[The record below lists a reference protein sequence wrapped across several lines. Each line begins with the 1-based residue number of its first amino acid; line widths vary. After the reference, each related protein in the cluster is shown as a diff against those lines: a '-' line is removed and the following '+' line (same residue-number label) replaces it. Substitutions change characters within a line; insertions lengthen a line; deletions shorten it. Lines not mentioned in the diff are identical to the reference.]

1 MADFSVHSKGFFVV
15 YRVIRLDVNV
25 LRPGTSLNVYL
36 PSSKAPLPAR
46 LNLRISVGKIVL
58 ASIIIDSLRSLP
70 VDEKKTL
77 VFSIFCDYRSAAA
90 PTTVDLLCSLLN
102 QDDRL
107 SCPITLLYDQC
118 LRGGTRSSLNVL
130 TSFHKSWNHSIV
142 STLFLMLWTS
152 LLTMFGRSRFLTP
165 HPRMTSEHI
174 SRSQR
179 LPKETLLRWTV
190 HSTQAG
196 EERLRM
202 KAFGLDKGRVIATA

>member
-15 YRVIRLDVNV
+15 FRVIRLDVNV

-36 PSSKAPLPAR
+36 PSSKAPLPAK
-46 LNLRISVGKIVL
+46 LNLGIGVGKIIL
-58 ASIIIDSLRSLP
+58 ASIIIDYLRSLP

-77 VFSIFCDYRSAAA
+77 VLSIFCDYQSAAA
-90 PTTVDLLCSLLN
+90 QTVNLLCSLLN
-102 QDDRL
+102 QDNRL
-107 SCPITLLYDQC
+107 SAPITLLYNQC
-118 LRGGTRSSLNVL
+118 LRDGTRSSLNVL
-130 TSFHKSWNHSIV
+130 TSFHKSWNHSTV
-142 STLFLMLWTS
+142 FTLFLMLWTS

-174 SRSQR
+174 SPSQR

-202 KAFGLDKGRVIATA
+202 KAFGLDKGWVIATA